1 MVRTTIATAAVR
13 LAWYVNSPQS
23 GGDQVPLGPT
33 RDILITCH
41 ASATGKGKLHGSP
54 ERRTLRSAASVN
66 QIDAPFGEAVERL
79 CANCRWPL
87 STDSPILPLGAAVSE
102 VDALAIWLDREPRD
116 EEDIEAGRDAAIALS
131 TGDYPPH
138 ADDAR
143 DAEEEVDEAGRD
155 EERERY
161 DRARNF
167 RSGRHSHW
175 RRLHSY
181 LTRSNEAVA
190 EYPFLAPWADGLQ
203 SRLTAVLDAER
214 RAFAALVQP
223 ARLLEAAAVRVLPT
237 PQFSG
242 DPRFAG
248 LGAEAEKTFRRAW
261 YEWSR
266 RATWSWQR
274 LEDQDFS
281 VYTVVSD
288 AFGRRRKGKP
298 EAHAAFRQLT
308 ADWIRQAR
316 EEADRPASAPWQLMA
331 VKAPALPRTLHSEP
345 ERDPLTLWEA
355 SAIATYQVAMNRKA
369 GTTALLVPHL
379 VAEQLL
385 ACASPDMP
393 VQRLAPDGSALPAEV
408 LLGQWDH
415 EGLSPS

>member
-1 MVRTTIATAAVR
+1 M
-13 LAWYVNSPQS
+13 LGSLFGPE
-23 GGDQVPLGPT
+23 VPLGLT
-33 RDILITCH
+33 RGILITCH
-41 ASATGKGKLHGSP
+41 VSATGKGKLHGIP
-54 ERRTLRSAASVN
+54 ECRTLRSAASVN
-66 QIDAPFGEAVERL
+66 QIDVPFGEAVARL
-79 CANCRWPL
+79 CPSCRWPL
-87 STDSPILPLGAAVSE
+87 PTDSLILPLGAAVSE
-102 VDALAIWLDREPRD
+102 VDSLAIWLDRESKD
-116 EEDIEAGRDAAIALS
+116 EEELEVERDAATAL
-131 TGDYPPH
+131 TAGEYPPP
-138 ADDAR
+138 ATESGD
-143 DAEEEVDEAGRD
+143 EEEKDDDEAGHD
-155 EERERY
+155 EEWKRY

-167 RSGRHSHW
+167 RSRRHEHW

-181 LTRSNEAVA
+181 LTRSNEAVS

-203 SRLTAVLDAER
+203 SRLATALDEER

-223 ARLLEAAAVRVLPT
+223 IRLLEAAAVRILPE
-237 PQFSG
+237 PKFSPNPG
-242 DPRFAG
+242 FAG

-266 RATWSWQR
+266 RAVWSWRR

-298 EAHAAFRQLT
+298 EAHAAFRRLT

-316 EEADRPASAPWQLMA
+316 EEAGRPVSTPWQLVA
-331 VKAPALPRTLHSEP
+331 VKAPALVRSHHSEP

-355 SAIATYQVAMNRKA
+355 AVIATYQVAFNRKA

-385 ACASPDMP
+385 ECASENMP
-393 VQRLAPDGSALPAEV
+393 VQRLAPDGSALPAEM
-408 LLGQWDH
+408 LLDQWDH
-415 EGLSPS
+415 AGLNLS

>member
-1 MVRTTIATAAVR
+1 MLGSLFT
-13 LAWYVNSPQS
+13 PE
-23 GGDQVPLGPT
+23 VPLGLT

-41 ASATGKGKLHGSP
+41 VSATGKGKLHGSP
-54 ERRTLRSAASVN
+54 ECRTLRSAASVN
-66 QIDAPFGEAVERL
+66 QIDVPFGKAVARL
-79 CANCRWPL
+79 CPSCRWPL
-87 STDSPILPLGAAVSE
+87 PTDSLILPLGAAVSE
-102 VDALAIWLDREPRD
+102 VDSLAIWLDRESKD
-116 EEDIEAGRDAAIALS
+116 EEDLEAERDAATAL
-131 TGDYPPH
+131 TAGEYPPP
-138 ADDAR
+138 ATESGDEEDKDD
-143 DAEEEVDEAGRD
+143 DEAGHD
-155 EERERY
+155 VEWERY

-167 RSGRHSHW
+167 RSRRHEHW

-181 LTRSNEAVA
+181 LTRSNEAVS

-203 SRLTAVLDAER
+203 SRLATVLDEER
-214 RAFAALVQP
+214 RAFAALAQP
-223 ARLLEAAAVRVLPT
+223 IRLLEAAAVRILPE
-237 PQFSG
+237 PKFSA
-242 DPRFAG
+242 DPGFAG

-266 RATWSWQR
+266 RAIWSWRR

-298 EAHAAFRQLT
+298 EAHAAFRLLT

-316 EEADRPASAPWQLMA
+316 EEASRPVSTPWQLVA
-331 VKAPALPRTLHSEP
+331 VKAPALVRTHHSEP

-355 SAIATYQVAMNRKA
+355 AVIATYQVAFNRKA

-385 ACASPDMP
+385 ECASENMP
-393 VQRLAPDGSALPAEV
+393 VQRLAPAGSALPAEM
-408 LLGQWDH
+408 LLDQWDH
-415 EGLSPS
+415 AGLNLS

>member
-1 MVRTTIATAAVR
+1 MSSTPGELRHVMLGSIFK
-13 LAWYVNSPQS
+13 PE
-23 GGDQVPLGPT
+23 VPLGPT

-54 ERRTLRSAASVN
+54 ECRTLRSAASVN
-66 QIDAPFGEAVERL
+66 QIDIPFGEAVERL

-87 STDSPILPLGAAVSE
+87 PTDSPILPLGAAVNE
-102 VDALAIWLDREPRD
+102 VDTLSIWLDRDPED
-116 EEDIEAGRDAAIALS
+116 EEDIEAERDAAIALS

-138 ADDAR
+138 TNDVG
-143 DAEEEVDEAGRD
+143 DAEEEDDETGHD
-155 EERERY
+155 EEWERY

-181 LTRSNEAVA
+181 LARSNEAVA
-190 EYPFLAPWADGLQ
+190 EHPFLAPWADGLQ

-242 DPRFAG
+242 GPSFAG
-248 LGAEAEKTFRRAW
+248 LGVEAEKTFRRAW

-266 RATWSWQR
+266 RAIWSWQR

-316 EEADRPASAPWQLMA
+316 EEAGRPASTPWQLVA
-331 VKAPALPRTLHSEP
+331 VKAPALPQTRHSEP

-355 SAIATYQVAMNRKA
+355 SVIATYQVAFNRKA

-379 VAEQLL
+379 VAEQLF
-385 ACASPDMP
+385 ACASHDMP
-393 VQRLAPDGSALPAEV
+393 VQLLAPAGSALAAET
-408 LLGQWDH
+408 LLEQWDH
-415 EGLSPS
+415 ESLTHS

>member
-1 MVRTTIATAAVR
+1 MLGSIFK
-13 LAWYVNSPQS
+13 PE
-23 GGDQVPLGPT
+23 VPLGST

-54 ERRTLRSAASVN
+54 ECRTLRTAASVN
-66 QIDAPFGEAVERL
+66 QIDIPFGEAVERL

-87 STDSPILPLGAAVSE
+87 PTDSPILPLGAAVNE
-102 VDALAIWLDREPRD
+102 VDSLAIWLDREPED
-116 EEDIEAGRDAAIALS
+116 EEDIGSERDAAIALS

-138 ADDAR
+138 TDDAG
-143 DAEEEVDEAGRD
+143 DAEEEDDEAERD
-155 EERERY
+155 EEWERY
-161 DRARNF
+161 NRARNL
-167 RSGRHSHW
+167 RSGRHEHW

-181 LTRSNEAVA
+181 LTRSNDAVA

-203 SRLTAVLDAER
+203 SRLNAVLDAER

-223 ARLLEAAAVRVLPT
+223 AHLLEAAAVRVLPT

-242 DPRFAG
+242 DPGFAG

-266 RATWSWQR
+266 RATWSWRR
-274 LEDQDFS
+274 LEDLDFS

-316 EEADRPASAPWQLMA
+316 EEARRSAPWQLVA
-331 VKAPALPRTLHSEP
+331 VKAPALPRTRHSES

-355 SAIATYQVAMNRKA
+355 SVIATYQVAFNRKA
-369 GTTALLVPHL
+369 GTTALLVPNL

-385 ACASPDMP
+385 ACASHDMP
-393 VQRLAPDGSALPAEV
+393 VHRLAPDGSALPAEA
-408 LLGQWDH
+408 LLEQWDH
-415 EGLSPS
+415 ESLTRS

>member
-1 MVRTTIATAAVR
+1 MLGSIFK
-13 LAWYVNSPQS
+13 PE
-23 GGDQVPLGPT
+23 VPLGPT
-33 RDILITCH
+33 RDILLTCH

-54 ERRTLRSAASVN
+54 ECRTLRTASSVN
-66 QIDAPFGEAVERL
+66 QIDLPFGEAVERL

-87 STDSPILPLGAAVSE
+87 PTDSPILPLGAAVNE
-102 VDALAIWLDREPRD
+102 VDSLAIWLDREPKG
-116 EEDIEAGRDAAIALS
+116 EEDIEAERDAAIALS
-131 TGDYPPH
+131 TGEYPPH
-138 ADDAR
+138 ADDADAG
-143 DAEEEVDEAGRD
+143 DAEEEDDEAGRD

-161 DRARNF
+161 DRARNL
-167 RSGRHSHW
+167 RSGRHEHW

-190 EYPFLAPWADGLQ
+190 EYPFLAPWAEGLQ
-203 SRLTAVLDAER
+203 SRLTGVLDAER
-214 RAFAALVQP
+214 RAFAAFIQP

-242 DPRFAG
+242 DPGFAG

-266 RATWSWQR
+266 RATWSWR
-274 LEDQDFS
+274 PLEDQEFS

-316 EEADRPASAPWQLMA
+316 EEAGRPASAPWQLVA
-331 VKAPALPRTLHSEP
+331 VKAPALPRTHHSEP

-355 SAIATYQVAMNRKA
+355 SVIATYQVAFNRRA

-385 ACASPDMP
+385 ACVSHDMP
-393 VQRLAPDGSALPAEV
+393 VQRLTPDGSALPAEV
-408 LLGQWDH
+408 LLEQWDY
-415 EGLSPS
+415 EGLTRS